1 MKREELKKYVGEL
14 SPELQEKARECK
26 TMEELQSMLAENDVE
41 LSEDALQAVA
51 GGCSDTT
58 SSYNQGDPMPDH
70 CPECGC
76 TLYYWDMCAFEK
88 KCSHIIR
95 MYCNN
100 PNCSSY
106 HNGLW
111 FKPDGGSTIQKY

>member
-1 MKREELKKYVGEL
+1 MT
-14 SPELQEKARECK
+14 PQEKARHLRPMIVK
-26 TMEELQSMLAENDVE
+26 ASAS
-41 LSEDALQAVA
+41 LSDEDALEAVA
-51 GGCSDTT
+51 GGCSDTAG
-58 SSYNQGDPMPDH
+58 SYNQGDPMPDH